1 MIGLLL
7 KWKRREFQ
15 MKWIPK
21 DIQTFIEAREYV
33 DTILIPLYGISFTGG
48 ISKSAAST
56 EFISIIS
63 QQVEKQFKGRVLMLP
78 GVTYCKDW
86 TEEEKMKFILQWKS
100 TIETEKFP
108 FIFFLTVDEYWKLY
122 TEQLGNSLILT
133 PFIPLEDLEERY
145 KKTVIEEEVSEILNK
160 IIHKWRSL

>member
-7 KWKRREFQ
+7 EWKRREFQ

-33 DTILIPLYGISFTGG
+33 DTVLVPLYGISFAEG

-63 QQVEKQFKGRVLMLP
+63 QQVERQFKGRVLMLP

-100 TIETEKFP
+100 TLETEKFP

-122 TEQLGNSLILT
+122 TDQLGNSLILT

-145 KKTVIEEEVSEILNK
+145 KKTVVEEEVSNILNK
-160 IIHKWRSL
+160 IIHKWRNI